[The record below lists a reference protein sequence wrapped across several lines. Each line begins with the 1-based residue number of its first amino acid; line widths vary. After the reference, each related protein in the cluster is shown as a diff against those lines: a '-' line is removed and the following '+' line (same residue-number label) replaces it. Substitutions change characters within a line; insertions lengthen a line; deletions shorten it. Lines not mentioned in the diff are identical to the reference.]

1 MAELKRNLMV
11 LLVCL
16 ALPLASAQGVFY
28 LGFRSSA
35 ITPLYSTN
43 APLLLGLQLGVPLT
57 ERLGVRAA
65 LDAALFF
72 RSVIQADLLYS
83 QPLGGGVRWYVGAG
97 PTILPTATSPA
108 LTPGRVT
115 GFTQPSALKELTHQ
129 GFLPRCSLPSPSNPR
144 RSGEGSG
151 LASTFISER
160 F

>member
-1 MAELKRNLMV
+1 MAELKRTLLV

-16 ALPLASAQGVFY
+16 ALPPASAQGVFY

-65 LDAALFF
+65 LDGAPFF

-97 PTILPTATSPA
+97 PDYSTYGDFTGVGTGASYGIHATLGVERVDAPGLFAEVQPA
-108 LTPGRVT
+108 FAFEPATFWGRL
-115 GFTQPSALKELTHQ
+115 GF
-129 GFLPRCSLPSPSNPR
+129 
-144 RSGEGSG
+144 G
-151 LASTFISER
+151 LNIHF
-160 F
+160 